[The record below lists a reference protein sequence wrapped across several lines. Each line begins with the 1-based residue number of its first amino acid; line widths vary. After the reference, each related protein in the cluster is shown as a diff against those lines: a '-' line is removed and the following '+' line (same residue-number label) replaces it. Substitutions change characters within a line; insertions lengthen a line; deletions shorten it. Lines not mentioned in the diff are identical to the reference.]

1 MFRGRFEH
9 SVTDKG
15 RVSVPSKFREV
26 VREKYNGETLIITNF
41 DKCLLAYPLREW
53 NALEKKVS
61 EFPQFREEVISFLR
75 YLMGGAIDCPIDG
88 QGRVL
93 IPQSLRIHARINRE
107 VVMIGMLNKF
117 EIWASEIWQ
126 EEQSAK
132 AYDEFKKS
140 REILAAE
147 GL

>member
-1 MFRGRFEH
+1 MFRGRFGH

-41 DKCLLAYPLREW
+41 DKCLIAYPLREW
-53 NALEKKVS
+53 NELERKVS
-61 EFPQFREEVISFLR
+61 ELPQFRQEVISFLR
-75 YLMGGAIDCPIDG
+75 YLMGGAIDCSVDG
-88 QGRVL
+88 QGRIL

-107 VVMIGMLNKF
+107 VVMVGMLTKF
-117 EIWASEIWQ
+117 EIWAREVW
-126 EEQSAK
+126 EEEESIK
-132 AYDEFKKS
+132 AYDEFKRS